1 MALIV
6 GNTAANNTGDVLS
19 ALSTSGDEV
28 RGLSGND
35 TIYGGPGRDTLNGNE
50 DNDILF
56 GGSTTG
62 TASGN
67 DSIFGGSGS
76 DTVVGSQFGFGGDSL
91 NGNKGDDIVIA
102 SAFGGDRLF
111 GGQDQDKIYGSSN
124 PGSDTLIG
132 NLGDD
137 SLYAGVGG
145 DRLFGEDG
153 ADALYGSI
161 GSEVMTGGTGA
172 DDFVF
177 QPVVTKTI
185 AGINVT
191 EGGYGGTDT
200 ITDFNTSNGG
210 QSDIIDLKLLDFS
223 TSVTAAAQGS
233 DVLITVSGSTND
245 GTAVNQKILVQNQ
258 TVLGVVGVN
267 SVFVNGAA
275 FNTTNATQNVDGS
288 FTFGG
293 LSNVSGKTING
304 TDVADDIGTAANP
317 NSFFN
322 PTVNNDTIFGNGGN
336 DVLDGLAGNDIIS
349 GGNGADTLIGNSGND
364 SLVGNDGDDRLF
376 GGPGV
381 DTMTGGSG
389 DDTFRFASINH
400 GVDLITDFINSFT
413 VSDIISV
420 NQTGFALLSTDLI
433 NPGNIVLPSDIL
445 KSEVGTAF
453 GAPDGTGAENTT
465 VTNSPVGFY
474 TNLTPA
480 FYIDYAGGGVYYD
493 ADGIGGASDWQQF
506 AVLNTAPGFV
516 GFGITNDNAF
526 TDPNFYF
533 NVYT

>member
-161 GSEVMTGGTGA
+161 GSEVMTGGSGA

-364 SLVGNDGDDRLF
+364 SLAGNDGDDRLF

-381 DTMTGGSG
+381 DTLTGGGGNDIYRFSAPS
-389 DDTFRFASINH
+389 DD
-400 GVDLITDFINSFT
+400 VDLITDFALVGFDSFE
-413 VSDIISV
+413 VNKAGFGLISSTLV
-420 NQTGFALLSTDLI
+420 PTGGFGLI
-433 NPGNIVLPSDIL
+433 TQ
-445 KSEVGTAF
+445 SEVGTAPGGPNGS
-453 GAPDGTGAENTT
+453 GAQDTNNTNTGLYFNE
-465 VTNSPVGFY
+465 V
-474 TNLTPA
+474 PA
-480 FYIDYAGGGVYYD
+480 FFIDYTGGSLYYD
-493 ADGIGGASDWQQF
+493 ADGIGAASDWQLV
-506 AVLNTAPGFV
+506 ATLSTAPGIANWASKYNDFFPS
-516 GFGITNDNAF
+516 GFI
-526 TDPNFYF
+526 
-533 NVYT
+533 NVYS

>member
-233 DVLITVSGSTND
+233 DVLLTVSGSTND
-245 GTAVNQKILVQNQ
+245 GTAVNQRILIQNQ

-317 NSFFN
+317 NSAFS
-322 PTVNNDTIFGNGGN
+322 PSVNNDTINGNGGA
-336 DVLDGLAGNDIIS
+336 DLLDGIAGNDILN
-349 GGNGADTLIGNSGND
+349 GGSGADTLIGNSGA
-364 SLVGNDGDDRLF
+364 
-376 GGPGV
+376 
-381 DTMTGGSG
+381 DTLTGGNGADS
-389 DDTFRFASINH
+389 FRFLSPSDAL
-400 GVDLITDFINSFT
+400 DTITDFSGVGGDIDTIQLKAAPFGFT
-413 VSDIISV
+413 AGVPLVFFTNFFISGGAIPSQAGSSILTSPAAILGASTIGPFDPIIAYD
-420 NQTGFALLSTDLI
+420 TF
-433 NPGNIVLPSDIL
+433 
-445 KSEVGTAF
+445 
-453 GAPDGTGAENTT
+453 
-465 VTNSPVGFY
+465 
-474 TNLTPA
+474 
-480 FYIDYAGGGVYYD
+480 GGGIYWD
-493 ADGIGGASDWQQF
+493 ADGAGIGS
-506 AVLNTAPGFV
+506 GFIKIANVSNAAFGPSTV
-516 GFGITNDNAF
+516 GDYSIIA
-526 TDPNFYF
+526 
-533 NVYT
+533 

>member
-19 ALSTSGDEV
+19 ALSASGDEV

-35 TIYGGPGRDTLNGNE
+35 TIYGGPGRDTLNGNQ

-76 DTVVGSQFGFGGDSL
+76 DTVVGSQFGFGGDSI

-137 SLYAGVGG
+137 SLYAGTGG

-153 ADALYGSI
+153 NDALYGSL
-161 GSEVMTGGTGA
+161 GSEVLTGGTGA

-177 QPVVTKTI
+177 QPVVSKTI
-185 AGINVT
+185 AGIGVT

-210 QSDIIDLKLLDFS
+210 QADIIDLKLLDFS
-223 TSVTAAAQGS
+223 TSITAAAQGS
-233 DVLITVSGSTND
+233 DVLLTVSGSTND
-245 GTAVNQKILVQNQ
+245 GTPVNQKILIQNQ

-267 SVFVNGAA
+267 SVFVNGVS
-275 FNTTNATQNVDGS
+275 FNTTSATANVDGS

-293 LSNVSGKTING
+293 LSTVAGKTISG
-304 TDVADDIGTAANP
+304 TDVGDDIGTAANP
-317 NSFFN
+317 NSQFT
-322 PTVNNDTIFGNGGN
+322 PTVNNDTISGNGGA
-336 DVLDGLAGNDIIS
+336 DILDGLAGNDIINGGS
-349 GGNGADTLIGNSGND
+349 GSDTLIGGTGADTL
-364 SLVGNDGDDRLF
+364 
-376 GGPGV
+376 
-381 DTMTGGSG
+381 TGGTGS
-389 DDTFRFASINH
+389 DFFRFRNV
-400 GVDLITDFINSFT
+400 GEGLDTITDFDNSPSGDLIQL
-413 VSDIISV
+413 VA
-420 NQTGFALLSTDLI
+420 TGFGFFADPLLADIVDIAFT
-433 NPGNIVLPSDIL
+433 NATPGQAEFFNN
-445 KSEVGTAF
+445 G
-453 GAPDGTGAENTT
+453 GAPLDSQTPFYGAAGYSLGTP
-465 VTNSPVGFY
+465 SFY
-474 TNLTPA
+474 
-480 FYIDYAGGGVYYD
+480 YDQIAGGLYFD
-493 ADGIGGASDWQQF
+493 ADGRGSGSGWVKFAQLSAPPAGGLTTGDFS
-506 AVLNTAPGFV
+506 T
-516 GFGITNDNAF
+516 I
-526 TDPNFYF
+526 
-533 NVYT
+533 